1 MREPRHPLSTLY
13 EHHRAL
19 AATFQSHYHNGGG
32 KAEPFIQPPKDG
44 RRKKQFALSLYV
56 FVTIWSFL
64 SKSTK
69 ITALI
74 GDGNDAGAAAHR
86 SMVQFGRLSFLWRWA
101 KIIPIPPPWS
111 IHIPGA
117 SEGEPSCYSRHSA
130 HIRPEAFRIAG

>member
-32 KAEPFIQPPKDG
+32 KAEPFIQPPKEG
-44 RRKKQFALSLYV
+44 GKKQFALSLYV

-74 GDGNDAGAAAHR
+74 GDGNDVGAAPHR

-117 SEGEPSCYSRHSA
+117 SGGREPSCYSRHSA
-130 HIRPEAFRIAG
+130 HIRPEASRIGG